1 MRAPLGSPKCVTVVT
16 VRSHMVSRNRVSNHG
31 EMAPTL
37 SRLSYPQRFNTQS
50 CPSGVTQ
57 VSTLSAPP
65 WRHASGCLI
74 LVRRRS
80 PYLGYRIP
88 RDSTH
93 NRAPPGSPTC
103 VTVVTFSSPIVSRS
117 KVSRPDKTA
126 ATLSWISYPQR
137 FNTQS
142 CSIGVAQMCNNRHCQ
157 LPRNVTH
164 WGI

>member
-1 MRAPLGSPKCVTVVT
+1 MRRTP
-16 VRSHMVSRNRVSNHG
+16 
-31 EMAPTL
+31 
-37 SRLSYPQRFNTQS
+37 
-50 CPSGVTQ
+50 
-57 VSTLSAPP
+57 
-65 WRHASGCLI
+65 
-74 LVRRRS
+74 

-103 VTVVTFSSPIVSRS
+103 VIVVTFCSPIVSRS

-126 ATLSWISYPQR
+126 ATLSWLSYPRR

-164 WGI
+164 WGIESWQEGAHRAWVIVSTDIQHTCVLLSRGSYIQGSICSCLGIAGGGVLKTPMRWPMPKHSLGTKES